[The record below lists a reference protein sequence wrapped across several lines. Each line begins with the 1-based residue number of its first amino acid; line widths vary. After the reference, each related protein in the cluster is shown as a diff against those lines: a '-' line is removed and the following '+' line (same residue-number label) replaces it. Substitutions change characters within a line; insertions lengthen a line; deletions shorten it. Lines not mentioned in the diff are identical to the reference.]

1 MGSTCRT
8 RRALHTDKV
17 ETQQE
22 QSGACIMRI
31 HAVQAQG
38 TQCIGLKSVQPRMAN
53 MCSQI
58 ANPEVKRLISADD
71 ILRHYRSKID
81 NHKKDGTFWDS
92 VEKYRQE
99 MQRLQWGSPMTIRQV
114 FWRSHHPSCMR
125 PQHKSS
131 KWSKNQHQSNGE
143 DMHGKVT
150 AFQGMECTYPFSRV

>member
-71 ILRHYRSKID
+71 ILRHYRS
-81 NHKKDGTFWDS
+81 H
-92 VEKYRQE
+92 
-99 MQRLQWGSPMTIRQV
+99 RQV
-114 FWRSHHPSCMR
+114 QLYAAKLTITRRMALSGTLL
-125 PQHKSS
+125 KSTDKKCS
-131 KWSKNQHQSNGE
+131 VCSGGHQ
-143 DMHGKVT
+143 
-150 AFQGMECTYPFSRV
+150 